1 MDKVTKRLRIEV
13 ATYQGKDVISMVH
26 YSTKGRLIG
35 GGRNS
40 WLIAFQGYALKLN
53 LAINNIKDN
62 QLKNYRQ
69 FKKPWRSHLILGPS
83 PNK

>member
-1 MDKVTKRLRIEV
+1 MDKVTKRLGIDV
-13 ATYQGKDVISMVH
+13 ATYQGKDVISTVH
-26 YSTKGRLIG
+26 YSIKGRLIG

-69 FKKPWRSHLILGPS
+69 LKKPWRSHLIFGPS
-83 PNK
+83 PC